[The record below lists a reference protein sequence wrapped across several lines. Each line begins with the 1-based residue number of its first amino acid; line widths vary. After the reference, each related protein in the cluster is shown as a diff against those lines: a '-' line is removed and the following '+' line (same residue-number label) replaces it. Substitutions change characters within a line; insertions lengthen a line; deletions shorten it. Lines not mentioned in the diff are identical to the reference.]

1 MYLKELEYMVKLAE
15 EKNLT
20 RAAEKLFITPSAL
33 TQQLMKLEEDVGT
46 PLFLRSRSGW
56 SLTEAGEVYL
66 AAARE
71 ILRLKHETYKKLQ
84 DIAETKKGTLTVG
97 FPPERGARMFAGIY
111 PAFHAQYPDITIQIK
126 ELSVRQQQTMIADG
140 RLDIGFMTLT
150 DNQKTEDIYMNLRS
164 EEILLAVPS
173 DHPAC
178 KQLSISEHA
187 DLSLLK
193 DMPFATIYK
202 ESTARRLMDD
212 IFRQSNFTPEIIFE
226 SARFQTILDIVNQG
240 LCCGLVS
247 SYYTG
252 LSYPDVAYFHLAG
265 EPQWQLCASYK
276 RGAYLSEAA
285 RYMIRLITEL
295 Y

>member
-1 MYLKELEYMVKLAE
+1 MYLKELEYIVKLAE
-15 EKNLT
+15 ERNLT

-33 TQQLMKLEEDVGT
+33 TQQLMKLEEDIGT

-56 SLTEAGEVYL
+56 TLTEAGEIYL
-66 AAARE
+66 TSARE
-71 ILRLKHETYKKLQ
+71 MLRMKHETYQKLQ
-84 DIAETKKGTLTVG
+84 DIAQIKKGTLTIG
-97 FPPERGARMFAGIY
+97 FPPERGARMFSGIY
-111 PAFHAQYPDITIQIK
+111 PSFHRKYPDITIQIK
-126 ELSVRQQQTMIADG
+126 ELSVRRQQTMIANG
-140 RLDIGFMTLT
+140 QLDMGFMTLT
-150 DNQKTEDIYMNLRS
+150 DSQKTEDIYMKLHP

-178 KQLSISEHA
+178 RQMNISEHA

-193 DMPFATIYK
+193 DTPFATIYK

-212 IFRQSNFTPEIIFE
+212 IFRQTDFTPDIIFE

-252 LSYPDVAYFHLAG
+252 LSYSNVSFFHLA
-265 EPQWQLCASYK
+265 EHPQWQLCASYK
-276 RGAYLSEAA
+276 RGSYLSEAA
-285 RYMIRLITEL
+285 RYIISLASEQ
-295 Y
+295 